1 MRYVMLNLG
10 PHKLAYKGRRYWP
23 VELNVARV
31 ASYLRHMTRAD
42 TEYVIFDRLHN
53 CPVAQVNRLPNGGFE
68 VTSALPFPSSGY
80 AVTLQ
85 DRDAADPAAGTAS
98 PTP

>member
-1 MRYVMLNLG
+1 M
-10 PHKLAYKGRRYWP
+10 
-23 VELNVARV
+23 ELIGESNFQC
-31 ASYLRHMTRAD
+31 MTRAD